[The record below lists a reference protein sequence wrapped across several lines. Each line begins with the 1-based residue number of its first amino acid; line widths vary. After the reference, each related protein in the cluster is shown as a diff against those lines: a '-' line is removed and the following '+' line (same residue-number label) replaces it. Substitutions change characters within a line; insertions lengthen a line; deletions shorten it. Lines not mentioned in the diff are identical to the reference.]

1 MHRYLH
7 TGVRLTVL
15 GCAAIAIALVLS
27 ACGGADPQPEGDDD
41 HGGHDHSHAL
51 PSGDGPQPGAS
62 PDESATEALHR
73 IYSWEPATDADS
85 GDGMRRAVPWL
96 SGALRTVATRGGH
109 DDSVRALPQWQQW
122 RTNHDI
128 VIAAVKVTARVDRPG
143 ALDVE
148 RRALITQDVLHADG
162 TSTPWRL
169 LTVDIALSRD
179 DDQRWRM
186 WRMDLI
192 DTTTLGA
199 AQ

>member
-1 MHRYLH
+1 MHRSLH
-7 TGVRLTVL
+7 TGVRVAVL
-15 GCAAIAIALVLS
+15 GCIALVVALALS
-27 ACGGADPQPEGDDD
+27 ACGGDSPDPQPD
-41 HGGHDHSHAL
+41 SHASGHEL
-51 PSGDGPQPGAS
+51 PTGDGPQAGAS
-62 PDESATEALHR
+62 PDESATEALQR
-73 IYSWEPATDADS
+73 IYSWEPATDDDS

-96 SGALRTVATRGGH
+96 SGALRTVATRGG
-109 DDSVRALPQWQQW
+109 DDTVRALPEWQQW

-128 VIAAVKVTARVDRPG
+128 VTAAVKVTARADPPG

-148 RRALITQDVLHADG
+148 RRAVVTQDVMHADG

-169 LTVDIALSRD
+169 MTFTLALSRD

>member
-1 MHRYLH
+1 M
-7 TGVRLTVL
+7 L
-15 GCAAIAIALVLS
+15 G
-27 ACGGADPQPEGDDD
+27 ACGGADPQPEGHDG
-41 HGGHDHSHAL
+41 HSGHDHSHEL
-51 PSGDGPQPGAS
+51 PSGDGPQPDAS
-62 PDESATEALHR
+62 PDESATEALQR
-73 IYSWEPATDADS
+73 IYSWEPATDRDS

-96 SGALRTVATRGGH
+96 SGALRTVATRARTV
-109 DDSVRALPQWQQW
+109 SSRALPEWQQW

-128 VIAAVKVTARVDRPG
+128 VTAAVKVTARADRPG
-143 ALDVE
+143 DLDVG
-148 RRALITQDVLHADG
+148 RRALVTQDVMHSDG

-169 LTVDIALSRD
+169 MTFDIGLSRD

>member
-1 MHRYLH
+1 MHRYLR
-7 TGVRLTVL
+7 TGVRLAVIS
-15 GCAAIAIALVLS
+15 CAALVVALVLN
-27 ACGGADPQPEGDDD
+27 ACGGSDPQPDTHDD
-41 HGGHDHSHAL
+41 HSGHDHSHQL
-51 PSGDGPQPGAS
+51 PVGDGPQLRDS
-62 PDESATEALHR
+62 PDESATEALQR

-96 SGALRTVATRGGH
+96 SGALHTVATRG
-109 DDSVRALPQWQQW
+109 DDESVRALPQWQQW

-128 VIAAVKVTARVDRPG
+128 VVAAVKVTARTDRPG
-143 ALDVE
+143 DLDVE
-148 RRALITQDVLHADG
+148 RRALVTQNVMHADG
-162 TSTPWRL
+162 TTTPWRL
-169 LTVDIALSRD
+169 MTFDIALSRD

>member
-7 TGVRLTVL
+7 TGVRLAVL
-15 GCAAIAIALVLS
+15 GCVALVVALVFS
-27 ACGGADPQPEGDDD
+27 ACGGDSPDPHSDV
-41 HGGHDHSHAL
+41 HAGGHDHSHDL
-51 PSGDGPQPGAS
+51 PTGDGPTLDAS
-62 PDESATEALHR
+62 ADESATEALQR

-96 SGALRTVATRGGH
+96 SGALRTVATRG
-109 DDSVRALPQWQQW
+109 DDTVRALPEWQQW

-128 VIAAVKVTARVDRPG
+128 VVAAVKVTARTDRPG
-143 ALDVE
+143 DLDVE
-148 RRALITQDVLHADG
+148 RRALVTQNVMHADG
-162 TSTPWRL
+162 TTTPWRL
-169 LTVDIALSRD
+169 MTVDIALSRD

>member
-1 MHRYLH
+1 MHRYLRK
-7 TGVRLTVL
+7 RLHSAVI
-15 GCAAIAIALVLS
+15 GCAVLVVALVMS
-27 ACGGADPQPEGDDD
+27 ACGGSSDPQPDTHDD
-41 HGGHDHSHAL
+41 HSGHDHSHEL
-51 PSGDGPQPGAS
+51 PIGDGPQPDAS
-62 PDESATEALHR
+62 ADESATEALHR
-73 IYSWEPATDADS
+73 IYSWEPATDRDS

-96 SGALRTVATRGGH
+96 SGALRTVATRNH
-109 DDSVRALPQWQQW
+109 DDTVRALPEWQQW
-122 RTNHDI
+122 RTNRDI
-128 VIAAVKVTARVDRPG
+128 VTAAVKVTARTDRPG

-148 RRALITQDVLHADG
+148 RRALVTQDVMHANG

-169 LTVDIALSRD
+169 MTFDIALSRD

>member
-7 TGVRLTVL
+7 TGVRLAVL
-15 GCAAIAIALVLS
+15 GCVALVVALMFS
-27 ACGGADPQPEGDDD
+27 ACSGDSPDPHSDVHAD
-41 HGGHDHSHAL
+41 GHDHSHDL
-51 PSGDGPQPGAS
+51 PTGDGPTPDAS
-62 PDESATEALHR
+62 ADESATEALQR

-96 SGALRTVATRGGH
+96 SGALRTVATRG
-109 DDSVRALPQWQQW
+109 DDTVRALPEWQQW

-128 VIAAVKVTARVDRPG
+128 VTAAVKVTARADPPG
-143 ALDVE
+143 DLDVE
-148 RRALITQDVLHADG
+148 RRALVTQDVMHADG
-162 TSTPWRL
+162 TATPWRL
-169 LTVDIALSRD
+169 MTFDIALSRD

>member
-1 MHRYLH
+1 MHRHRPNSVQLAMI
-7 TGVRLTVL
+7 
-15 GCAAIAIALVLS
+15 GCAALVVALVLS
-27 ACGGADPQPEGDDD
+27 ACGGDSPDPHSDD
-41 HGGHDHSHAL
+41 HDGGHDHSHQL
-51 PSGDGPQPGAS
+51 PVGDGPQPGAS

-96 SGALRTVATRGGH
+96 SGALRTVADRG
-109 DDSVRALPQWQQW
+109 DDDTVRALPQWQQW
-122 RTNHDI
+122 RTNRDI
-128 VIAAVKVTARVDRPG
+128 VTAAVKVTARADRPG
-143 ALDVE
+143 SLDVE
-148 RRALITQDVLHADG
+148 RRALVTQNVMHADG
-162 TSTPWRL
+162 TTTPWRL
-169 LTVDIALSRD
+169 MTLDIALSRD